1 MEDGPREGVLS
12 ASDPE
17 LGDSDGRGEEPGT
30 AFAGGW
36 NDSADH
42 VTWRAEGTGLV
53 VLVTFGSRFPVC
65 CASVRMVVANI
76 G

>member
-36 NDSADH
+36 NDSAD
-42 VTWRAEGTGLV
+42 AEGTGLV

-65 CASVRMVVANI
+65 CASVRMVVANL

>member
-1 MEDGPREGVLS
+1 MLS